1 MPTHPQAPPA
11 TPPASPLPTLIVIC
25 LAVFFSVL
33 NGTMVNVALPVIGRD
48 LGIEAARLGWVVTG
62 YLLVF
67 GVSVPFFGRL
77 ADKFGARRIF
87 VLGLAVFALSSLLL
101 AVSSSYSMLMAA
113 RLAQAAGAAAVPGL
127 GMALVSRAYPP
138 EKRGS
143 AMGFVSMTVG
153 TGAAIG
159 PTLGGTIAS
168 AFGWNGIFLLT
179 ALSGLLIPL
188 ALRVLPP
195 AKGTANEGLDLGG
208 GVLLALSIAGALLAA
223 TEGSRGDP
231 GSPFVLGALALSL
244 VAAVLLV
251 VRQRT
256 AAYPFIP
263 RDLLRNRRFLLLVA
277 TSFCSMAA
285 NLSVLIAIPLML
297 TAFNRLSPVQVGLVL
312 LPEAIAF
319 TLLAPVSGRLVDRIG
334 PRMPILFGLALMA
347 VALLGLSSLGA
358 GATPGVVGALVVLL
372 SSGFAFVNSPLA
384 TTVSLVIGRDRLS
397 SGLSINSMAFFLGG
411 SFGTALLS
419 AVLTARRGAQ
429 SALNP
434 AYSGQLPAY
443 SDAFLA
449 LVLPVLGA
457 MALSFALP
465 ASEPNA
471 QEAQP
476 APSATP
482 AASGVRR

>member
-1 MPTHPQAPPA
+1 MTTHAQAPSASPA
-11 TPPASPLPTLIVIC
+11 TSPLPTLILIC

-48 LGIEAARLGWVVTG
+48 LGVEEARLGWVVTG

-67 GVSVPFFGRL
+67 GVCVPFFGRL

-87 VLGLAVFALSSLLL
+87 VLGLAVFALSSLLI
-101 AVSSSYSMLMAA
+101 AVSSSYPMLMVA

-127 GMALVSRAYPP
+127 GMALVSGAYPP

-159 PTLGGTIAS
+159 PTLGGAIS
-168 AFGWNGIFLLT
+168 SVLGWNAIFLLT
-179 ALSGLLIPL
+179 TVSGLLIPF
-188 ALRVLPP
+188 ALRVLPRS
-195 AKGTANEGLDLGG
+195 KGATDEGLDLRG
-208 GVLLALSIAGALLAA
+208 GVLLALSIGGALVAA

-231 GSPFVLGALALSL
+231 GSPFVLGALGLSL

-256 AAYPFIP
+256 ATYPFVP
-263 RDLLRNRRFLLLVA
+263 RDLLQNRRYLLLVA
-277 TSFCSMAA
+277 TSFCSMAT

-297 TAFNRLSPVQVGLVL
+297 TASDQLSPVQVGLVL

-319 TLLAPVSGRLVDRIG
+319 TLLAPVAGRLVDRIG
-334 PRMPILFGLALMA
+334 PWVPIQYGLALMA
-347 VALLGLSSLGA
+347 AALLGFSLLGA
-358 GATPGVVGALVVLL
+358 GAAPGVVGALVVLL
-372 SSGFAFVNSPLA
+372 SSGFAFVNTPL
-384 TTVSLVIGRDRLS
+384 TTAVSLVISRERLS

-411 SFGTALLS
+411 SFGTALLA

-434 AYSGQLPAY
+434 LYSGSLPPY

-449 LVLPVLGA
+449 LLLPVFGA
-457 MALSFALP
+457 IALSVALP
-465 ASEPNA
+465 ASEPHA
-471 QEAQP
+471 QEAQTAP
-476 APSATP
+476 AAAPSVA
-482 AASGVRR
+482 RR